1 MSLAVGF
8 NLLIDKNLN
17 MMFHTRRYRVV
28 RMPVVIV
35 EMWEGRS
42 EEQKEKLIKGI
53 TRAFEEIGV
62 RPEWLNIIIHDVPRS
77 NWGLNGQQASK
88 IKP

>member
-1 MSLAVGF
+1 MAVDF
-8 NLLIDKNLN
+8 NMLIDKNLN
-17 MMFHTRRYRVV
+17 TMLHARKYRVV
-28 RMPVVIV
+28 MMPVVIV

-77 NWGLNGQQASK
+77 NWGLSGQQASK
-88 IKP
+88 MKP